1 MHNDNYVPLGNKE
14 MIGLN
19 NNTKNIHVKLKPNQ
33 NYAEIVALVI
43 SSIVFTIG
51 VPGNILVILTI
62 CRTKKM
68 RTIQN
73 IFMGNLA
80 VGDLLS
86 IIWCLPSFVLPLFIP
101 WPFPVSFVCKYI
113 YPLNHVITVN
123 TVFMMV
129 CIMLN
134 RYRAIVHPLK
144 QKLRFYITFLIIITI
159 WVISYLLIGLPS
171 ALFSSELSIICWG
184 KRRFDTAWKNTLTMF
199 QRTTILII
207 SFCFPCIITL
217 FCVARIKSA
226 LQKNLNYANS
236 VINNEA
242 VLKRA
247 KAHQKRIKL
256 VMGVTVSFF
265 ICFLPFNTLLI
276 ISLFDGSF
284 ITSDYYVLIVYYYSF
299 ILIYTNSAINPV
311 ILYALSKDFKKGY
324 LRQLKCIV
332 WHTRKVVPLN
342 QEHLEV
348 GPGAQIPNKSSRN
361 QILGE
366 PE

>member
-1 MHNDNYVPLGNKE
+1 MCNDSYVLVGNKE
-14 MIGLN
+14 TMGLY
-19 NNTKNIHVKLKPNQ
+19 NNTKIIHVNLKPKQ
-33 NYAEIVALVI
+33 NYVGIIALVI
-43 SSIVFTIG
+43 SSIVFAIG
-51 VPGNILVILTI
+51 VPGNILVILTV

-73 IFMGNLA
+73 MFMGNLA

-86 IIWCLPSFVLPLFIP
+86 IIWCLPSFVLPSFIP
-101 WPFPVSFVCKYI
+101 WSFVSFVCKYI
-113 YPLNHVITVN
+113 YPLNHVITLN

-134 RYRAIVHPLK
+134 RYRAIVYPLK
-144 QKLRFYITFLIIITI
+144 QKLRFYITLLIIITI
-159 WVISYLLIGLPS
+159 WIISYLLIGLPS

-184 KRRFDTAWKNTLTMF
+184 KVKFETGWKNTLTRF
-199 QRTTILII
+199 QRTIILII

-217 FCVARIKSA
+217 FCVARIKST
-226 LQKNLNYANS
+226 LQKNLNYANRA
-236 VINNEA
+236 INNEA

-247 KAHQKRIKL
+247 KAHQKRIKM

-276 ISLFDGSF
+276 ISVFDGSF
-284 ITSDYYVLIVYYYSF
+284 ITSDYYVRTVYYYSF

-311 ILYALSKDFKKGY
+311 ILYALSRDFKNGY
-324 LRQLKCIV
+324 LRQLKCIF
-332 WHTRKVVPLN
+332 WYTRKVVPLN

-348 GPGAQIPNKSSRN
+348 GSGAQVPN
-361 QILGE
+361 
-366 PE
+366 

>member
-1 MHNDNYVPLGNKE
+1 MYTDSYVLVDNKE

-19 NNTKNIHVKLKPNQ
+19 NNTKNIHVSLKPNQ
-33 NYAEIVALVI
+33 NYVGIVALVI

-51 VPGNILVILTI
+51 VPGNILVILTV
-62 CRTKKM
+62 CRKRKM

-73 IFMGNLA
+73 IFLGNLA

-101 WPFPVSFVCKYI
+101 WPFVSFVCKYI

-134 RYRAIVHPLK
+134 RYRAIVYPLK
-144 QKLRFYITFLIIITI
+144 QKLRFYITFLIIVTI

-184 KRRFDTAWKNTLTMF
+184 KFRFDTAWKNTLTRF
-199 QRTTILII
+199 QRTIILII
-207 SFCFPCIITL
+207 SFCLPCIITL

-236 VINNEA
+236 AINNEA

-247 KAHQKRIKL
+247 KAHQKGIKM
-256 VMGVTVSFF
+256 VMSVTISFF

-276 ISLFDGSF
+276 ISIFDGSF
-284 ITSDYYVLIVYYYSF
+284 VTSNYYVLIVYYYSF

-324 LRQLKCIV
+324 LRQLKRIL

-342 QEHLEV
+342 QEHIEV
-348 GPGAQIPNKSSRN
+348 GPGTQVPNKFSRTH
-361 QILGE
+361 ILGSSE
-366 PE
+366 